1 MTTLLDTGPLVAA
14 LDADDKS
21 HHRCAEFL
29 ETAPG
34 PLLVPMPVMVE
45 VCWLTEKYRGA
56 RAEAAFIDSI
66 VTGQLTLLDVVDSDL
81 PRIAELVRTYADLPL
96 GVVDA
101 AVVAVAERLGLREVA
116 TLDHRHFSVVRPR
129 HVPAFDLLP

>member
-1 MTTLLDTGPLVAA
+1 
-14 LDADDKS
+14 
-21 HHRCAEFL
+21 
-29 ETAPG
+29 
-34 PLLVPMPVMVE
+34 MPVMVE

>member
-1 MTTLLDTGPLVAA
+1 VTTLLDTGPLVAA

-34 PLLVPMPVMVE
+34 PLLVPAPVMVE
-45 VCWLTEKYRGA
+45 VCWLVEKYRGP

-66 VTGQLTLLDVVDSDL
+66 VADQLTLVNLIDDDL
-81 PRIAELVRTYADLPL
+81 TRVAELVRMYANLPL

-101 AVVAVAERLGLREVA
+101 SVISLAERLKLREVA
-116 TLDHRHFSVVRPR
+116 TLDYRHFSVVRPC
-129 HVPAFDLLP
+129 HVPAFDLVP